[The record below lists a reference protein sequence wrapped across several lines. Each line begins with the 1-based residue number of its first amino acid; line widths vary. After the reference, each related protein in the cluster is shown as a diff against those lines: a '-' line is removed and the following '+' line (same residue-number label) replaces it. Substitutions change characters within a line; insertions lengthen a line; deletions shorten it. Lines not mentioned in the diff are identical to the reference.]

1 MEDDSRR
8 LSRWVQFETGVRVES
23 LCGLAI
29 TFCFCFI
36 THTSFQELERISLE
50 NLKCRF
56 CSATG
61 VYAETIVRFMHY
73 RWPCRALLY
82 TAQFTDT
89 LLVYADANFY
99 LRLGLP
105 SIVLARLSKAS
116 IMMGATL
123 SATAELTAA

>member
-50 NLKCRF
+50 NLKSRF
-56 CSATG
+56 CSETG
-61 VYAETIVRFMHY
+61 AHAETIVQFMHY
-73 RWPCRALLY
+73 TWPCRALLY
-82 TAQFTDT
+82 MPNPPA
-89 LLVYADANFY
+89 LLWSMLMRTSTCDSGCLV
-99 LRLGLP
+99 
-105 SIVLARLSKAS
+105 
-116 IMMGATL
+116 
-123 SATAELTAA
+123 